1 MNQMEQLELLRAAI
15 AVAVAD
21 GDLRRSEKGV
31 LRGLADR
38 IGVGGATFDAM
49 VEAAE
54 QDPNFIDGLMLK
66 SSESAGRSIELLVAQ
81 ARIDGEISQH
91 EREVIARI
99 AADMKISDDEFQR
112 AYEAGIK
119 RADRIRNRRTTA

>member
-1 MNQMEQLELLRAAI
+1 MNQMDQLEILRAAM

-38 IGVGGATFDAM
+38 VGVGAVTFDAM

-54 QDPNFIDGLMLK
+54 QDPNFIDGIMLTSK
-66 SSESAGRSIELLVAQ
+66 ESAPFCIELLVAQ
-81 ARIDGEISQH
+81 ARIDGEISTQ
-91 EREVIARI
+91 EREVIVRI
-99 AADMKISDDEFQR
+99 AALLDVLGDEFQR
-112 AYEAGIK
+112 VYEAGIR
-119 RADRIRNRRTTA
+119 RADKIRKRRSDL